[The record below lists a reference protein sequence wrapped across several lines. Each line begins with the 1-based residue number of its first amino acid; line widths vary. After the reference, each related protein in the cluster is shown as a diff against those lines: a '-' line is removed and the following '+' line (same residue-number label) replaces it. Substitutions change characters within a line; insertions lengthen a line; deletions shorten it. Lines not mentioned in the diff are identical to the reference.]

1 MTCIVAIA
9 QNGIVYMASDH
20 AASDDKT
27 GWILARKE
35 PKVFKNGQ
43 YGIAFTDSF
52 RMGQILQYMWTPPKY
67 TPTKTNSG
75 LDKFMRTKFI
85 DSVKQAFKDHG
96 YGSVG
101 SASEEDTGGIFIVGI
116 CGRLFTVDEDFHV
129 GENIVNY
136 MAEGSGGMIA
146 LGALHALSNG
156 KDLPLAKAKSAINKA
171 LSVASKFDP
180 YTGAPFNTFIQQ
192 R

>member
-9 QNGIVYMASDH
+9 QNGTVYMGSDH
-20 AASDDKT
+20 AASDDKS

-52 RMGQILQYMWTPPKY
+52 RMGQILQYNWVPPKY

-75 LDKFMRTKFI
+75 LDKFMRTKFV
-85 DSVKQAFKDHG
+85 DSVKAAFKDHG
-96 YGSVG
+96 YGDIG
-101 SASEEDTGGIFIVGI
+101 GTDEDTGGIFIVGV
-116 CGRLFTVDEDFHV
+116 CGRIFTIDEDFHV

-136 MAEGSGGMIA
+136 MAEGSGGMFA
-146 LGALHALSNG
+146 LGALHATKNQKNPKMRL
-156 KDLPLAKAKSAINKA
+156 KLALEAASEFSM
-171 LSVASKFDP
+171 SVGP
-180 YTGAPFNTFIQQ
+180 PFTYIQI
-192 R
+192 

>member
-9 QNGIVYMASDH
+9 QNGVVYMGSDH

-35 PKVFKNGQ
+35 PKCFKVGQ
-43 YGIAFTDSF
+43 YAVAFTDSF
-52 RMGQILQYMWTPPKY
+52 RMGQILQYSWTPPKY

-85 DSVKQAFKDHG
+85 ESVKTAFKDNG
-96 YGSVG
+96 YGSIG
-101 SASEEDTGGIFIVGI
+101 SSSEEDTGGIFIVGLE
-116 CGRLFTVDEDFHV
+116 GRIFTIDEDFHV

-136 MAEGSGGMIA
+136 MAEGSGGQIA
-146 LGALHALSNG
+146 LGALYATKNQKNPKLRIKAALEAAAEYNMAVS
-156 KDLPLAKAKSAINKA
+156 
-171 LSVASKFDP
+171 
-180 YTGAPFNTFIQQ
+180 APFTYIQV
-192 R
+192 